1 MWAPVFLCACVCVC
15 VCFCF
20 VLFFFIVCINPYP
33 VNSAV
38 RFVNTYSFC
47 IPLPRS
53 TFIVFLA
60 GTYGV
65 KIISFCVKI
74 LVKYLCF
81 SKVLVFV
88 KSLRSLSKDPV

>member
-1 MWAPVFLCACVCVC
+1 MGPCVFVCVCVC
-15 VCFCF
+15 VF
-20 VLFFFIVCINPYP
+20 VLFCFFLFIVCINPYP

-53 TFIVFLA
+53 TFIVYLA

-65 KIISFCVKI
+65 KINSFKF
-74 LVKYLCF
+74 LCQNP
-81 SKVLVFV
+81 S
-88 KSLRSLSKDPV
+88 

>member
-1 MWAPVFLCACVCVC
+1 MGHCVFVCACVFL
-15 VCFCF
+15 FCF
-20 VLFFFIVCINPYP
+20 VFFFIFCINPYP

-38 RFVNTYSFC
+38 RFVNTYLFC

-65 KIISFCVKI
+65 KMNSFKF
-74 LVKYLCF
+74 LCQNP
-81 SKVLVFV
+81 S
-88 KSLRSLSKDPV
+88 